1 MALLGGLLRG
11 TSGAFIRGSL
21 GAASDMLQQAAARDE
36 EKITQGVE
44 AFGGKYSTYQ
54 EKMSEYNAQ
63 TDMINEVSNFL
74 KGQEDPRFA
83 KYNDAQ
89 FSDLAESL
97 IQQSGAEKAAD
108 ATEFFVNNANT
119 LQPTELDLPSTDV
132 AAQET
137 APTTGANVQTNALL
151 NEQEQKTK
159 DGPFT
164 FLKRAFGGRS
174 QDELDAAIAAKA
186 GVSPEMYSR
195 VMDGFNMTREPRTV
209 GLSRKIPSKTDE
221 VVNEMHVEVLKAV
234 RQGQPVYQTDQAT
247 AAQSYVKDYAK
258 FLEGGAGAMTA
269 SDMLARQ
276 SSILT
281 ASAPPDFKEYLEV
294 YNPYMKS
301 IGDVLLNESTP
312 QNVIDGNI
320 DEFNELMR
328 MQLLAV
334 NPNTRGQI
342 DEKKAADFGKR
353 VMNLFKTVRPTED
366 EFSNVFDVTKELL
379 TAAIDDVGK
388 YYKYM
393 DVDDINLVLSMQGQ
407 LGVAMKEKDTNVL
420 YGIMNTLS
428 GVNRTI
434 PDDAT
439 DASPYEVKK
448 NDLISVI
455 MAEDE
460 GISKE
465 DAELRAIRILQMNDN
480 DVVMVRGMP
489 YGFKVVDGVRVAVP
503 IPTGDI
509 KSDAGGAETF
519 VPAPDMKTQEEL
531 RKKLTINNTAI
542 LQSGSNMQILARYG
556 NALNFVGRMRVE
568 GMNIADIVTSLPM
581 FDGVRMMPGYQ
592 ALQADARAINK
603 VQREVIPAISA
614 AKDLLFDDP
623 RLSDQDL
630 KIVLDYVAVINNNTI
645 GQTVAMEAIL
655 GFQQAML
662 NDTGLITYQL
672 NRDMEVAKYNKSGRM
687 AFFRQD
693 GSIDD
698 STIAGRLFQQ
708 VAGAQGFKM
717 KSKQEIDALPPEE
730 QKAFMLQYRGLEKMV
745 ERSVREVES
754 LQAVKGD
761 IKQYRELRNTQ
772 QSTLQPLSVV
782 PANYR
787 EQGASEVQDL
797 ADALAE
803 AREKRAA
810 RMIAEGEVTGLGM

>member
-1 MALLGGLLRG
+1 
-11 TSGAFIRGSL
+11 
-21 GAASDMLQQAAARDE
+21 
-36 EKITQGVE
+36 
-44 AFGGKYSTYQ
+44 
-54 EKMSEYNAQ
+54 
-63 TDMINEVSNFL
+63 
-74 KGQEDPRFA
+74 
-83 KYNDAQ
+83 
-89 FSDLAESL
+89 
-97 IQQSGAEKAAD
+97 
-108 ATEFFVNNANT
+108 
-119 LQPTELDLPSTDV
+119 
-132 AAQET
+132 
-137 APTTGANVQTNALL
+137 
-151 NEQEQKTK
+151 
-159 DGPFT
+159 
-164 FLKRAFGGRS
+164 
-174 QDELDAAIAAKA
+174 
-186 GVSPEMYSR
+186 
-195 VMDGFNMTREPRTV
+195 
-209 GLSRKIPSKTDE
+209 
-221 VVNEMHVEVLKAV
+221 
-234 RQGQPVYQTDQAT
+234 
-247 AAQSYVKDYAK
+247 
-258 FLEGGAGAMTA
+258 
-269 SDMLARQ
+269 
-276 SSILT
+276 
-281 ASAPPDFKEYLEV
+281 
-294 YNPYMKS
+294 
-301 IGDVLLNESTP
+301 
-312 QNVIDGNI
+312 
-320 DEFNELMR
+320 
-328 MQLLAV
+328 
-334 NPNTRGQI
+334 
-342 DEKKAADFGKR
+342 
-353 VMNLFKTVRPTED
+353 
-366 EFSNVFDVTKELL
+366 
-379 TAAIDDVGK
+379 
-388 YYKYM
+388 
-393 DVDDINLVLSMQGQ
+393 
-407 LGVAMKEKDTNVL
+407 
-420 YGIMNTLS
+420 
-428 GVNRTI
+428 
-434 PDDAT
+434 
-439 DASPYEVKK
+439 
-448 NDLISVI
+448 
-455 MAEDE
+455 
-460 GISKE
+460 
-465 DAELRAIRILQMNDN
+465 
-480 DVVMVRGMP
+480 
-489 YGFKVVDGVRVAVP
+489 
-503 IPTGDI
+503 
-509 KSDAGGAETF
+509 
-519 VPAPDMKTQEEL
+519 
-531 RKKLTINNTAI
+531 
-542 LQSGSNMQILARYG
+542 MQILARYG